1 MKKYDNLKQTSAENI
16 IAMKMNVI
24 SEFNTCSSSDRR
36 ESIDVDLY
44 PDSSE
49 KNKLIFNFRNK
60 YFATQGQG
68 SLKRKQ
74 RWKIF
79 R

>member
-1 MKKYDNLKQTSAENI
+1 
-16 IAMKMNVI
+16 MKMNVI
-24 SEFNTCSSSDRR
+24 SEFNTCSSSERT

-68 SLKRKQ
+68 SLKRK
-74 RWKIF
+74 
-79 R
+79 